1 MRREN
6 FKVIDFIRELILKL
20 DKNLD
25 NFPKK
30 DIEIKNKIRLESYDL
45 LELAYLANSKNSV
58 DFRMLQIDK
67 CVAKIKV
74 IDFLVNLS
82 YDKEIINKK
91 RYYNFGETM
100 DRIIKY
106 LVGWRKS
113 LAEDK
118 QKQIQKEKNE
128 DNQA

>member
-128 DNQA
+128 ENQA

>member
-91 RYYNFGETM
+91 RSYNFGETM

-128 DNQA
+128 ENQA

>member
-106 LVGWRKS
+106 FVP
-113 LAEDK
+113 
-118 QKQIQKEKNE
+118 
-128 DNQA
+128 

>member
-6 FKVIDFIRELILKL
+6 FKVIDFIRELILKI

-45 LELAYLANSKNSV
+45 LELAYLANSKNSI

-106 LVGWRKS
+106 LVGWRKA

-118 QKQIQKEKNE
+118 QRQIQKEKKE
-128 DNQA
+128 ENQA